1 MGAGSAGVVVVN
13 GQGVPQDYAP
23 AQQWWEKGVLQ
34 GNPPAQ
40 VHLGWLYELRQG
52 VSQNN
57 VRACM
62 WFNLAGANGNNN
74 EVKHRNALTKRMTPA
89 QMAETQKLA
98 REWNPKTAINT

>member
-1 MGAGSAGVVVVN
+1 M
-13 GQGVPQDYAP
+13 PQDYAP

-40 VHLGWLYELRQG
+40 VHLGWLYVLRQG

-62 WFNLAGANGNNN
+62 WFNLAGANGDNNGV
-74 EVKHRNALTKRMTPA
+74 EHRNALTKRMTPA